1 MKWET
6 GKSGHLYKKAT
17 IFKNRFFDLHIL
29 KILGGGYIR
38 PHVDNGRQLRI
49 NISTPTYHKGG
60 IFLCY
65 ESYLNLCGISVYRA
79 DKHIHEFTEVV
90 CGSKYVVSFGLYY

>member
-1 MKWET
+1 MKWKT
-6 GKSGHLYKKAT
+6 GTSGPLYKKAT

-49 NISTPTYHKGG
+49 NITIPTPHKGG
-60 IFLCY
+60 KFVCY
-65 ESYLNLCGISVYRA
+65 KSYLNSCGVSVYRA
-79 DKHIHEFTEVV
+79 DKHLHEFTEVV
-90 CGSKYVVSFGLYY
+90 RGTKYVVSFGLYY